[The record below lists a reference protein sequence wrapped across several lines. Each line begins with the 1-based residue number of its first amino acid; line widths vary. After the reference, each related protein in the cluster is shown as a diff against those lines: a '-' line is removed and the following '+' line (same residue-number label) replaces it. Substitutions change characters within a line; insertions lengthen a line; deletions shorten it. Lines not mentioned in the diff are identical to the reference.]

1 MRVMKTLPI
10 FGTLLSAMALLPL
23 AYAGVPGVMTKGVVG
38 LSQILVFF
46 RVSEIVRFVDGA
58 GEPAKLFVFGSLLVT
73 IAVLVRRRMLP
84 PEQDAE

>member
-1 MRVMKTLPI
+1 
-10 FGTLLSAMALLPL
+10 MALLPL